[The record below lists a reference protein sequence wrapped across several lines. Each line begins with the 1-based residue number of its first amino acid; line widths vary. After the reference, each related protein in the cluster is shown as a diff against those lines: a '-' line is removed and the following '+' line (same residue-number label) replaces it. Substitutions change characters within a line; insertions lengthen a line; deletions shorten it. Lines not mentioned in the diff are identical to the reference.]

1 MLDTEAVIYQFIGK
15 NSSIQ
20 ERGKALE
27 VVQYIKDTN
36 HKGNCEVVIVGEI
49 MLLSHTI
56 LVDLWKAI
64 QISLPQEH
72 QVKAFLNNNGY
83 NPTISVLYMQMMESW
98 GLKRT
103 QENSGAFLE
112 VLLL

>member
-1 MLDTEAVIYQFIGK
+1 MLDTEAVIYQFNGK

-36 HKGNCEVVIVGEI
+36 HEGYCEVVIVGEI
-49 MLLSHTI
+49 ILLSHTI

-64 QISLPQEH
+64 KISRPQEH

-83 NPTISVLYMQMMESW
+83 NPTIFVLYVQMMESW

-112 VLLL
+112 ALLL